1 MKVQHLDGC
10 QHPWILL
17 LWIAQTSF
25 YYWYQYQSG
34 WCPGE
39 AWGPGGS
46 SAAQARVGKAGR
58 LKTRRPLP
66 AALPVM
72 RTEPPLRTFL
82 RTFVSTNGRRRPS
95 YAPFFYFGVL
105 FIAREGKCGAK
116 RREKFDCWACQHQ
129 FLVNNN
135 HSKARCTQEL
145 LLLRLKSLLLLCVLA
160 GWFLQERK
168 EREANEQQQREA
180 PRKIPRCVSC
190 VTSISGRTTSKQST
204 TSAKRNMTSCL
215 DRMTSSKQSTTSSKQ
230 STTS

>member
-1 MKVQHLDGC
+1 M
-10 QHPWILL
+10 
-17 LWIAQTSF
+17 
-25 YYWYQYQSG
+25 
-34 WCPGE
+34 
-39 AWGPGGS
+39 
-46 SAAQARVGKAGR
+46 
-58 LKTRRPLP
+58 
-66 AALPVM
+66 
-72 RTEPPLRTFL
+72 
-82 RTFVSTNGRRRPS
+82 
-95 YAPFFYFGVL
+95 L

-215 DRMTSSKQSTTSSKQ
+215 DRMRRRRNNGRRHRSKARRHRSKARRHRSKGRRRGKAWRRLSQHDVTFETRGVTSLY
-230 STTS
+230 

>member
-1 MKVQHLDGC
+1 MRSPRRGRGLEFVLRPPEFVPDGVNA
-10 QHPWILL
+10 IY
-17 LWIAQTSF
+17 S
-25 YYWYQYQSG
+25 
-34 WCPGE
+34 
-39 AWGPGGS
+39 
-46 SAAQARVGKAGR
+46 
-58 LKTRRPLP
+58 
-66 AALPVM
+66 PV
-72 RTEPPLRTFL
+72 
-82 RTFVSTNGRRRPS
+82 
-95 YAPFFYFGVL
+95 FFYFGVL

-215 DRMTSSKQSTTSSKQ
+215 DRMTSSKQSTTSSKP

>member
-1 MKVQHLDGC
+1 M
-10 QHPWILL
+10 
-17 LWIAQTSF
+17 
-25 YYWYQYQSG
+25 
-34 WCPGE
+34 
-39 AWGPGGS
+39 
-46 SAAQARVGKAGR
+46 
-58 LKTRRPLP
+58 
-66 AALPVM
+66 
-72 RTEPPLRTFL
+72 
-82 RTFVSTNGRRRPS
+82 
-95 YAPFFYFGVL
+95 L
-105 FIAREGKCGAK
+105 FIAREGKCSAK

-230 STTS
+230 STLSDRVRRLLGPPSLYGAHTGPFSAGRCSTGMADGRRGTAECRWTRPVCWLRRWRVSDAVKWAQIGRSAVASIEQ

>member
-1 MKVQHLDGC
+1 MAAEARGGRRGWPRFVLGVDFGQLLAPLP
-10 QHPWILL
+10 HPLPASGAVE
-17 LWIAQTSF
+17 LWSC
-25 YYWYQYQSG
+25 G
-34 WCPGE
+34 
-39 AWGPGGS
+39 
-46 SAAQARVGKAGR
+46 AGR
-58 LKTRRPLP
+58 LFLAQPSA
-66 AALPVM
+66 AALALM
-72 RTEPPLRTFL
+72 RTEPPLRTLL
-82 RTFVSTNGRRRPS
+82 RTFVSTNGRRRLS

-105 FIAREGKCGAK
+105 FIAREAKCGAK

-215 DRMTSSKQSTTSSKQ
+215 DRMTSSKQRTTSSKQ

>member
-1 MKVQHLDGC
+1 
-10 QHPWILL
+10 
-17 LWIAQTSF
+17 
-25 YYWYQYQSG
+25 
-34 WCPGE
+34 
-39 AWGPGGS
+39 
-46 SAAQARVGKAGR
+46 
-58 LKTRRPLP
+58 
-66 AALPVM
+66 M
-72 RTEPPLRTFL
+72 RTEPSLRTFL

-105 FIAREGKCGAK
+105 FIAREGKCSAK

-129 FLVNNN
+129 FLVNNS

-230 STTS
+230 STTSSKPSTTSSKPSMLLQFAKSFFCLP

>member
-1 MKVQHLDGC
+1 
-10 QHPWILL
+10 
-17 LWIAQTSF
+17 
-25 YYWYQYQSG
+25 
-34 WCPGE
+34 
-39 AWGPGGS
+39 
-46 SAAQARVGKAGR
+46 
-58 LKTRRPLP
+58 
-66 AALPVM
+66 M

-215 DRMTSSKQSTTSSKQ
+215 DRMTSSKQSTTSSKP
-230 STTS
+230 STTSSKPSTTSSKPSMLIAICEQKLFLFFCLPSGGAVGGGGGGRRRPSYAHGGLVMRPRRGRDAP

>member
-1 MKVQHLDGC
+1 MKENHRVIPAGTTHGLPRKLAKGAA
-10 QHPWILL
+10 LL
-17 LWIAQTSF
+17 RSLALQAPSDATTS
-25 YYWYQYQSG
+25 
-34 WCPGE
+34 
-39 AWGPGGS
+39 S
-46 SAAQARVGKAGR
+46 SSGR
-58 LKTRRPLP
+58 LFVAQPL
-66 AALPVM
+66 ARGLALM

-105 FIAREGKCGAK
+105 FIAREGKCSAK

-168 EREANEQQQREA
+168 EREANEQQQR
-180 PRKIPRCVSC
+180 
-190 VTSISGRTTSKQST
+190 
-204 TSAKRNMTSCL
+204 
-215 DRMTSSKQSTTSSKQ
+215 
-230 STTS
+230 

>member
-1 MKVQHLDGC
+1 M
-10 QHPWILL
+10 
-17 LWIAQTSF
+17 
-25 YYWYQYQSG
+25 
-34 WCPGE
+34 
-39 AWGPGGS
+39 
-46 SAAQARVGKAGR
+46 
-58 LKTRRPLP
+58 
-66 AALPVM
+66 
-72 RTEPPLRTFL
+72 
-82 RTFVSTNGRRRPS
+82 
-95 YAPFFYFGVL
+95 L
-105 FIAREGKCGAK
+105 FIAREAKCGAK

-160 GWFLQERK
+160 GWFLQDRK

-215 DRMTSSKQSTTSSKQ
+215 DRMTSEAKHERLMLIAICEKLFPSPLRRSRRTSGAPGTGLKFMRRPADVGRIWP
-230 STTS
+230 

>member
-1 MKVQHLDGC
+1 MC
-10 QHPWILL
+10 SS
-17 LWIAQTSF
+17 IAASST
-25 YYWYQYQSG
+25 
-34 WCPGE
+34 
-39 AWGPGGS
+39 S
-46 SAAQARVGKAGR
+46 SAVTPDAVQAGTWRAPTLPSAHPNRLQLRKAARRPAQPTRSGGRGRFPHAAGSLLPGR
-58 LKTRRPLP
+58 LFVAQPL
-66 AALPVM
+66 ARGLALM

-190 VTSISGRTTSKQST
+190 VTSISGYST
-204 TSAKRNMTSCL
+204 TSTAQTSIW
-215 DRMTSSKQSTTSSKQ
+215 TS
-230 STTS
+230 

>member
-1 MKVQHLDGC
+1 MCSGAVVISRLGPMVGTAVVAVNQGGVKGQSCWRGGARLCARSPPHVLSYV
-10 QHPWILL
+10 LL
-17 LWIAQTSF
+17 LVQMA
-25 YYWYQYQSG
+25 G
-34 WCPGE
+34 G
-39 AWGPGGS
+39 GPLM
-46 SAAQARVGKAGR
+46 R
-58 LKTRRPLP
+58 L
-66 AALPVM
+66 
-72 RTEPPLRTFL
+72 
-82 RTFVSTNGRRRPS
+82 
-95 YAPFFYFGVL
+95 FFYFGVL

-129 FLVNNN
+129 FLVNNS
-135 HSKARCTQEL
+135 HSNARCTQEL

-215 DRMTSSKQSTTSSKQ
+215 DRMTSSKQSTTSSKP

>member
-1 MKVQHLDGC
+1 MRKGPCNVVCD
-10 QHPWILL
+10 PA
-17 LWIAQTSF
+17 LWR
-25 YYWYQYQSG
+25 
-34 WCPGE
+34 
-39 AWGPGGS
+39 GGS
-46 SAAQARVGKAGR
+46 SGR
-58 LKTRRPLP
+58 LFVAQPL
-66 AALPVM
+66 ARGLALM

-215 DRMTSSKQSTTSSKQ
+215 DRMTSSKQSTTSSKP

>member
-1 MKVQHLDGC
+1 M
-10 QHPWILL
+10 
-17 LWIAQTSF
+17 
-25 YYWYQYQSG
+25 
-34 WCPGE
+34 
-39 AWGPGGS
+39 
-46 SAAQARVGKAGR
+46 AG
-58 LKTRRPLP
+58 LTRRWGKQPGPRFDRGEGRKAP
-66 AALPVM
+66 AVPQQSRQGGGNWRSLWRP
-72 RTEPPLRTFL
+72 PPLRTFL

-215 DRMTSSKQSTTSSKQ
+215 DRMTSSKQSTTSSKP

>member
-1 MKVQHLDGC
+1 MLRSLC
-10 QHPWILL
+10 
-17 LWIAQTSF
+17 
-25 YYWYQYQSG
+25 
-34 WCPGE
+34 
-39 AWGPGGS
+39 
-46 SAAQARVGKAGR
+46 
-58 LKTRRPLP
+58 PLP
-66 AALPVM
+66 LGLALM

-105 FIAREGKCGAK
+105 FIAREGKCSAK

-230 STTS
+230 STTSSKPSTTSSKSSTTSYAYCNLRKAFFLAF

>member
-1 MKVQHLDGC
+1 MVTV
-10 QHPWILL
+10 
-17 LWIAQTSF
+17 ASAV
-25 YYWYQYQSG
+25 YQRAVTG
-34 WCPGE
+34 PE
-39 AWGPGGS
+39 NPARVARGPG
-46 SAAQARVGKAGR
+46 AAARDSGR
-58 LKTRRPLP
+58 LFVAQPLP
-66 AALPVM
+66 GGLALM

>member
-1 MKVQHLDGC
+1 M
-10 QHPWILL
+10 
-17 LWIAQTSF
+17 
-25 YYWYQYQSG
+25 
-34 WCPGE
+34 
-39 AWGPGGS
+39 
-46 SAAQARVGKAGR
+46 
-58 LKTRRPLP
+58 
-66 AALPVM
+66 
-72 RTEPPLRTFL
+72 
-82 RTFVSTNGRRRPS
+82 
-95 YAPFFYFGVL
+95 L

-230 STTS
+230 STTSSKQSMTSSKPSMTSEAKYDVSHAYCNLRKAFFASLKEEP

>member
-1 MKVQHLDGC
+1 
-10 QHPWILL
+10 
-17 LWIAQTSF
+17 
-25 YYWYQYQSG
+25 
-34 WCPGE
+34 
-39 AWGPGGS
+39 
-46 SAAQARVGKAGR
+46 
-58 LKTRRPLP
+58 
-66 AALPVM
+66 M

-215 DRMTSSKQSTTSSKQ
+215 DRMTSEAKHERLMLIAICEKLFPSPLRRSRRTSGAPGTGLKFMRGPADVGRIWP
-230 STTS
+230 

>member
-1 MKVQHLDGC
+1 
-10 QHPWILL
+10 
-17 LWIAQTSF
+17 
-25 YYWYQYQSG
+25 
-34 WCPGE
+34 
-39 AWGPGGS
+39 
-46 SAAQARVGKAGR
+46 
-58 LKTRRPLP
+58 
-66 AALPVM
+66 M
-72 RTEPPLRTFL
+72 RTKPPLRTSL

-230 STTS
+230 STRRRSKA

>member
-1 MKVQHLDGC
+1 
-10 QHPWILL
+10 
-17 LWIAQTSF
+17 
-25 YYWYQYQSG
+25 
-34 WCPGE
+34 
-39 AWGPGGS
+39 
-46 SAAQARVGKAGR
+46 
-58 LKTRRPLP
+58 
-66 AALPVM
+66 M
-72 RTEPPLRTFL
+72 RTEPPLRTSL

-215 DRMTSSKQSTTSSKQ
+215 DRMTSSKQRTTSAKQSTTSSKQ
-230 STTS
+230 STTSSKQSTTCRPSKARRPSMTSSHAYCNLRKAFSFPP